1 MALIVGLAC
10 TIPSPTTFPNDIAV
24 TFETKSVLVLAA
36 TLPLTSQNIYSNF
49 LVSEQ
54 VLLKLA

>member
-36 TLPLTSQNIYSNF
+36 TLPLTSQIFILTFWYQSKF
-49 LVSEQ
+49 F
-54 VLLKLA
+54 